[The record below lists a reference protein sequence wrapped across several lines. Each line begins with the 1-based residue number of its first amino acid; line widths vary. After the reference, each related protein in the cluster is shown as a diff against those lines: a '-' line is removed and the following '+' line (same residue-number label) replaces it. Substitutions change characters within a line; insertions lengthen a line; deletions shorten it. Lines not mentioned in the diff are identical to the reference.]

1 MQTSAPRSRI
11 PGKVIVPVVLIAIS
25 AIAASAWIFL
35 HGAPQTEPTASL
47 RVVAVELSLDA
58 IAGPSRPGV
67 ELDLSGLDL
76 DLNLDNLPSGDT
88 GDQPD
93 TADAGQVAVLQLPSA
108 DSGSPQ
114 QADPPQDAVL
124 GVPPPPVE
132 VLDTTLPEPGA
143 GDQVAA
149 LAPAV
154 AQPGGGLPLA
164 PDDDLIERTP
174 QGPLPRIGDD
184 GRQPWRAYARPFDG
198 ADARPRVA
206 VVLTGLGLSQAA
218 TDAAIQD
225 LPGAVTL
232 AYQPYATGLQNWIQ
246 LSRAAG
252 HEVLLHLP
260 MEPVD
265 YPDSDP
271 GPQALFTSLTPQ
283 QNLARLEWA
292 LSRVSGYVGVA
303 NHMGSRF
310 TTNRS
315 ALQPVM
321 EQIKERGLLYVDT
334 RSSAR
339 SIAAS
344 LATELGVPRALND
357 RFLDVG
363 SINRTIIDGHLAEA
377 ERIARETGLSVVVG
391 QPYPLT
397 IERIRAWAVGLE
409 ERGISLAPIS
419 AVVNMQ
425 GDR

>member
-1 MQTSAPRSRI
+1 MQTGAPRPRI
-11 PGKVIVPVVLIAIS
+11 PGKVIVPVALIAIS

-35 HGAPQTEPTASL
+35 HGAPQTAPTASL

-58 IAGPSRPGV
+58 LAAPPSPGI

-76 DLNLDNLPSGDT
+76 DLNLDNLSGSDA

-93 TADAGQVAVLQLPSA
+93 APGQVAVLQLPTA
-108 DSGSPQ
+108 DSAPQ
-114 QADPPQDAVL
+114 IDAPQDAAL
-124 GVPPPPVE
+124 DVPSPVE
-132 VLDTTLPEPGA
+132 GLDTTLPEPADVA

-154 AQPGGGLPLA
+154 ALPGDGLSLA

-271 GPQALFTSLTPQ
+271 GPQALFTSLTAQ

-310 TTNRS
+310 TTNRN

-321 EQIKERGLLYVDT
+321 EQIKQRGLLYVDT

-357 RFLDVG
+357 QFLDVG
-363 SINRTIIDGHLAEA
+363 SINRTIIDGHLADA
-377 ERIARETGLSVVVG
+377 ERIARETGHSVVVG

-409 ERGISLAPIS
+409 ERGISLAPVS
-419 AVVNMQ
+419 AVVNLQ